1 MKKQSKAK
9 YDVENHT
16 DIVNRLR
23 QNKEIDLIKLSLI
36 KRELNCKWG
45 TDIFKAL
52 KINRTV
58 TYLYIHDCDI
68 NTDQAYILS
77 NALELNETIT
87 TLILSRI
94 FINSDG
100 EIALSNALL
109 VNKTLIVLELYM
121 NGLGNQGIIH
131 ICNSLQLN
139 KTITK
144 LTIASNFM
152 HGVETD
158 SIEISTAF
166 ANLLR
171 VNKTITFIDISYN
184 ILEDSG
190 AIIIAEALEFNNTLK
205 TLDIGDNNFNDE
217 GIIAIANML
226 KINRT
231 LEKLILDIS
240 YFTELGSAALVD
252 ALQIN
257 NTIMEINSKNIPI
270 EEHNEI
276 ITSSLLRN
284 KMIYNSFWSAKKH
297 HIFPQNCHT
306 TIMCTLLSAGRFLS
320 ALPEEI
326 WRVHILTYLRYSD
339 FT

>member
-9 YDVENHT
+9 YNVENHT
-16 DIVNRLR
+16 DIVIRLR
-23 QNKEIDLIKLSLI
+23 KNKELDLIKLTLN

-68 NTDQAYILS
+68 NTDQAYILA

-109 VNKTLIVLELYM
+109 VNKTLIVLKLYM
-121 NGLGNQGIIH
+121 NGLGNGIIP

-158 SIEISTAF
+158 SIGISIAF
-166 ANLLR
+166 ADMLK
-171 VNKTITFIDISYN
+171 VNKTITFLDISYN

-190 AIIIAEALEFNNTLK
+190 AIIISEALEFNNTLK
-205 TLDIGDNNFNDE
+205 TLDIGDNNFSDE

-257 NTIMEINSKNIPI
+257 NTIMEIISENVPI

-297 HIFPQNCHT
+297 HIFPQKCHT
-306 TIMCTLLSAGRFLS
+306 TIMCTLLSAGRFLP

-326 WRVHILTYLRYSD
+326 WRVHILPYLRYSD